1 MDHCGL
7 NFLLGIADVFTHE
20 NFIFW
25 TSYFSRREQSIM
37 NMTSKFQVKKKT
49 MFGTSGKRELNE
61 DFEVSKVP
69 RLKIPNT
76 GNILCSQYIFRMM
89 VK

>member
-1 MDHCGL
+1 M
-7 NFLLGIADVFTHE
+7 
-20 NFIFW
+20 
-25 TSYFSRREQSIM
+25 SYISMREQYIM
-37 NMTSKFQVKKKT
+37 NMTNKFQIKKKT
-49 MFGTSGKRELNE
+49 RFGTGGKCELNE
-61 DFEVSKVP
+61 DFEVAKVP

>member
-1 MDHCGL
+1 
-7 NFLLGIADVFTHE
+7 
-20 NFIFW
+20 
-25 TSYFSRREQSIM
+25 M
-37 NMTSKFQVKKKT
+37 NMTNKLQIKKKT
-49 MFGTSGKRELNE
+49 KFETGGKCELNE
-61 DFEVSKVP
+61 DFEVAKVP

>member
-1 MDHCGL
+1 
-7 NFLLGIADVFTHE
+7 
-20 NFIFW
+20 
-25 TSYFSRREQSIM
+25 M
-37 NMTSKFQVKKKT
+37 NMTSKFQIKKKT
-49 MFGTSGKRELNE
+49 MFGTSGRGELNE
-61 DFEVSKVP
+61 DFEVAKVP